1 MGFWDAGTHM
11 SKQEWRT
18 ACRRV
23 QNRLE
28 DLSKG
33 ERGALGQKSK
43 TKTQGNNAPASGAKA
58 K

>member
-11 SKQEWRT
+11 SKREWRT
-18 ACRRV
+18 ACQRV

-28 DLSKG
+28 DLSKSQ
-33 ERGALGQKSK
+33 AAPGQKSK
-43 TKTQGNNAPASGAKA
+43 TKTQGKRAPAAPEAKA